1 MRFLIFTSLVL
12 TMVSCS
18 GLRKHGLTIEDEP
31 RPEPVQFY
39 QPAAEDRAP
48 GSLFDRG
55 ASNASLIAD
64 RRAFRLN
71 DIVVINIVEQTIA
84 TTTATTDLEK
94 QNSMGLNIP
103 SLLGAETGALSSLYL
118 GGSTD
123 GTLVSAGTS
132 SEHEGAG
139 TTARNGTFRGNVAA
153 RVIRVLP
160 NGHLIVQ
167 GQKTLRINSESVDFY
182 LSGIVD
188 PLMISRENGIASSQ
202 VADLKLN
209 YGGRGVVTAHQNPG
223 LLYRLLNWLWP
234 F

>member
-1 MRFLIFTSLVL
+1 MRTLILLSVALS
-12 TMVSCS
+12 MVSCS
-18 GLRKHGLTIEDEP
+18 GLRKHGLVKEHDPIP
-31 RPEPVQFY
+31 APIQFY
-39 QPAAEDRAP
+39 ESAAEERAP
-48 GSLFDRG
+48 GSLFDQS
-55 ASNASLIAD
+55 ASHASLISD

-71 DIVVINIVEQTIA
+71 DIVVINIVEQTTA
-84 TTTATTDLEK
+84 TTTATTDLDKE
-94 QNSMGLNIP
+94 NSMGLNIP
-103 SLLGAETGALSSLYL
+103 SLLGAETGGLSDLYL
-118 GGSTD
+118 EGSA
-123 GTLVSAGTS
+123 GTLVSAGSS
-132 SEHEGAG
+132 SEHKGAG

-153 RVIRVLP
+153 RVIQVMP

-188 PLMISRENGIASSQ
+188 PLMISRDNGIASSQ

-223 LLYRLLNWLWP
+223 MLYRLLNWLWP

>member
-1 MRFLIFTSLVL
+1 MSLAL
-12 TMVSCS
+12 MMVSCA
-18 GLRKHGLTIEDEP
+18 GLRNHGLVHEDP
-31 RPEPVQFY
+31 PKIEPVQFY
-39 QPAAEDRAP
+39 ESEAPARAP
-48 GSLFDRG
+48 GSLFDQS
-55 ASNASLIAD
+55 ASNASLISD

-71 DIVVINIVEQTIA
+71 DIVVINIVEQTTA

-94 QNSMGLNIP
+94 ENSMGLRIP
-103 SLLGAETGALSSLYL
+103 SLLGVETDGLADLFQA
-118 GGSTD
+118 GSTD
-123 GTLVSAGTS
+123 GTLVSAGTT

-188 PLMISRENGIASSQ
+188 PLMISRSNSVASSE

-223 LLYRLLNWLWP
+223 LLYRFLNWLWP

>member
-1 MRFLIFTSLVL
+1 MRILILMSVALM
-12 TMVSCS
+12 MVSCA
-18 GLRKHGLTIEDEP
+18 GLRNHGLVKQEQPIV
-31 RPEPVQFY
+31 EPVKFY
-39 QPAAEDRAP
+39 NSEPEDRAL
-48 GSLFDRG
+48 GSLFDRS

-71 DIVVINIVEQTIA
+71 DIVVINIVEQTVA

-94 QNSMGLNIP
+94 QNSMGLKIP
-103 SLLGAETGALSSLYL
+103 SLLGTETGGLADLYL
-118 GGSTD
+118 GGAGD

-132 SEHEGAG
+132 NQHDGAG

-188 PLMISRENGIASSQ
+188 PIMITRDNAIASSQ

-209 YGGRGVVTAHQNPG
+209 YGGQGVVTAHQNPG
-223 LLYRLLNWLWP
+223 MLYRLLNFIWP